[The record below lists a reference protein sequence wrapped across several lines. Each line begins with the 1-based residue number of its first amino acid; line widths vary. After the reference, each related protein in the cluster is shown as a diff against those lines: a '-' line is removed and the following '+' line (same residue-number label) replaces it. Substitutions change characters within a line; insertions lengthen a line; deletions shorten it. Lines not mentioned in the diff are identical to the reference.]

1 MSKRDLNKLINGAAS
16 GASLKE
22 TKTMATTDRQVR
34 QKKLNNVPASYFDI
48 HKELKASGFTTLNFE
63 AYIMEAI
70 REKFQRDNAI

>member
-1 MSKRDLNKLINGAAS
+1 
-16 GASLKE
+16 
-22 TKTMATTDRQVR
+22 MATTERQVR